1 VPPWGYER
9 GRDGGKLKRKLS
21 EVNTRAVSG
30 DNDQPMYQ
38 G

>member
-1 VPPWGYER
+1 MTLFSKSQELEEGRGGQDGKRIER
-9 GRDGGKLKRKLS
+9 ELS

-30 DNDQPMYQ
+30 